1 MHKDDHQHAVPPRLS
16 RAALARELGVDKA
29 MVTRHAKRG
38 MPVHSVEAA
47 KAWRAENLSL
57 AHRKDMNPARD
68 WHRFKAGTPAA
79 DRESLER
86 VAKLM
91 EVGEAALKAGRF
103 ELVRGAIVEAMS
115 AVPSY
120 LQAQCPC
127 SIAVMD
133 ALCDPVI
140 RAVGKG
146 QALSWLSA
154 PLPNEEEADMGA
166 FWFSAAIG
174 EVVPGQ
180 GQPR

>member
-1 MHKDDHQHAVPPRLS
+1 MS

-29 MVTRHAKRG
+29 MVTRHARRG

-133 ALCDPVI
+133 ELCAPVI

-146 QALSWLSA
+146 EALHPQGDSMSD
-154 PLPNEEEADMGA
+154 EEAVDMGA
-166 FWFSAAIG
+166 FWFEAAVGRIAPAG
-174 EVVPGQ
+174 G
-180 GQPR
+180 